1 MKKIIAITTLLF
13 ITGLTFSQVTSDKIV
28 AATILDGDTI
38 PYLGLREVTIVSWR
52 PFRSAAEEQAHRKLV
67 NNIRF
72 VYPYAKVASAK
83 MRHYDNLS
91 AAAKNRR
98 ERNKISKTAETEI
111 KAQFENDIRNMT
123 QSQGILLIKLI
134 DRETGKS
141 SYDIIS
147 TTRGKFRAVFWQSFS
162 YFWGIDLKEQ
172 YDPSGKDKEIETI
185 VNLIDAG
192 LI

>member
-1 MKKIIAITTLLF
+1 MKKTIAITALIF
-13 ITGLTFSQVTSDKIV
+13 IYGLAFSQVTSDKIV
-28 AATILDGDTI
+28 AATVLDGDTI
-38 PYLGLREVTIVSWR
+38 PYLGLREVIIVSWR
-52 PFRSAAEEQAHRKLV
+52 PFRNASEEQAHRRLV
-67 NNIRF
+67 NNVRF

-91 AAAKNRR
+91 ASAKNRR
-98 ERNKISKTAETEI
+98 ERNKISKRAEEEI

-134 DRETGKS
+134 DREGGKS
-141 SYDIIS
+141 SYEIIS
-147 TTRGKFRAVFWQSFS
+147 ATRGKFRAVFWQSFS

>member
-1 MKKIIAITTLLF
+1 MKNILTITTLLLLF
-13 ITGLTFSQVTSDKIV
+13 GNAFSQVTSDRVV

-38 PYLGLREVTIVSWR
+38 PYIGLREVTIFAFR
-52 PFRSAAEEQAHRKLV
+52 PFRTAADEQAHRRLV
-67 NNIRF
+67 NNIKF

-83 MRHYDNLS
+83 IKHYDNLS
-91 AAAKNRR
+91 ASAKNRR
-98 ERNKISKTAETEI
+98 ERNRISKIAEDEI

-141 SYDIIS
+141 SYEIIS
-147 TTRGKFRAVFWQSFS
+147 ATRGKFRAVFWQSFS
-162 YFWGIDLKEQ
+162 YFWGINLKEQ
-172 YDPSGKDKEIETI
+172 YDPHGRDKEIENI

-192 LI
+192 II

>member
-28 AATILDGDTI
+28 AATVLDGDTI

-98 ERNKISKTAETEI
+98 ERNKISKTAEEEI

-134 DRETGKS
+134 DREGGKS
-141 SYDIIS
+141 SYEIIS
-147 TTRGKFRAVFWQSFS
+147 ATRGKFRAVFWQSFS

>member
-13 ITGLTFSQVTSDKIV
+13 ILGQTFSQVTSDRVV

-52 PFRSAAEEQAHRKLV
+52 PFRTAAEEQAHRRLV
-67 NNIRF
+67 NNIKF

-83 MRHYDNLS
+83 IRHYDSLS
-91 AAAKNRR
+91 ESAKNRR
-98 ERNKISKTAETEI
+98 ERNRISKIAEEEI

-147 TTRGKFRAVFWQSFS
+147 ATRGKFRAVFWQSFS
-162 YFWGIDLKEQ
+162 YFWGINLKEQ
-172 YDPSGKDKEIETI
+172 YDPQGRDKDIETI

>member
-1 MKKIIAITTLLF
+1 MKKIIAITTFLF
-13 ITGLTFSQVTSDKIV
+13 LFGIAFSQVTSDKIV
-28 AATILDGDTI
+28 AATVLDGDTI
-38 PYLGLREVTIVSWR
+38 PYLSLREVTIVSWR
-52 PFRSAAEEQAHRKLV
+52 PFRSAAEEQAHRRLV

-98 ERNKISKTAETEI
+98 ERNKISKRAEEEI

-134 DRETGKS
+134 DRENGKS
-141 SYDIIS
+141 SYEIIS
-147 TTRGKFRAVFWQSFS
+147 ATRGKFRAIFWQSFS
-162 YFWGIDLKEQ
+162 YFWGINLKEQ
-172 YDPSGKDKEIETI
+172 YDPSGNDKDIETI

>member
-1 MKKIIAITTLLF
+1 MKKITAITTLLF
-13 ITGLTFSQVTSDKIV
+13 IFGIAYSQVTSDKIV

-38 PYLGLREVTIVSWR
+38 PYLSLREVSIVSWR
-52 PFRSAAEEQAHRKLV
+52 PFRSAAEEQAHRRLV

-98 ERNKISKTAETEI
+98 ERNKISKRAEEEI
-111 KAQFENDIRNMT
+111 KAQFENDIRNMS

-134 DRETGKS
+134 DRESGKS
-141 SYDIIS
+141 SYEIIS
-147 TTRGKFRAVFWQSFS
+147 ATRGKFRAVFWQSFS
-162 YFWGIDLKEQ
+162 YFWGINLKEQ
-172 YDPSGKDKEIETI
+172 YDPNGKDKEIETI
-185 VNLIDAG
+185 INLIDAG